1 MVVSWL
7 PATKVTEVR
16 VLNMNAA
23 PPMDVTPAG
32 MVIDVRALV
41 SANALSP
48 IDVSWLPDA
57 KVTEV
62 RALVP

>member
-1 MVVSWL
+1 MALL
-7 PATKVTEVR
+7 PN
-16 VLNMNAA
+16 VLYSRE
-23 PPMDVTPAG
+23 VTPAG

-41 SANALSP
+41 SANACSP
-48 IDVSWLPDA
+48 MDVSWLPDA